1 MTGAGIIV
9 GLMFYT
15 FNFPML
21 TIVFMKLFELSL
33 AIDNLANNFIDSLT
47 FVGQY
52 NVNKN
57 LILIFSIVGDI
68 MGAVGS
74 LITLN
79 ANSIYNNKDISKFFK
94 PSKHTQHLPR

>member
-1 MTGAGIIV
+1 
-9 GLMFYT
+9 
-15 FNFPML
+15 
-21 TIVFMKLFELSL
+21 MKLFGLSL

-57 LILIFSIVGDI
+57 LILTFSIVGGI

-79 ANSIYNNKDISKFFK
+79 ANSIYNNNKDISKFFK
-94 PSKHTQHLPR
+94 LSKHSQHLPR